1 MPKKKAKKTFADD
14 KTSTPKPNS
23 DNQSCSSSDTETQ
36 EINVSLRRKSRHRQL
51 TQSFSYTALPVQIV
65 GTGDTQSLSGN
76 PSSVRDITLNA
87 SQLIDDSSDFDVD
100 TDFYISDD
108 SSSDGSS
115 NTFIKFPGRPL
126 KKTDFSIEKTI
137 RKRKTQS
144 KMIKYNTM

>member
-23 DNQSCSSSDTETQ
+23 DNQNSSSSDTETQ
-36 EINVSLRRKSRHRQL
+36 EINLSLRRKCRHRQL
-51 TQSFSYTALPVQIV
+51 TQSFSYSALHVQIV
-65 GTGDTQSLSGN
+65 GTGDTQSVARN

-87 SQLIDDSSDFDVD
+87 SQLIDDSFDIHVD

-108 SSSDGSS
+108 SSSDGHS
-115 NTFIKFPGRPL
+115 NTFIQFPGRSL

-144 KMIKYNTM
+144 KLIKYNTM